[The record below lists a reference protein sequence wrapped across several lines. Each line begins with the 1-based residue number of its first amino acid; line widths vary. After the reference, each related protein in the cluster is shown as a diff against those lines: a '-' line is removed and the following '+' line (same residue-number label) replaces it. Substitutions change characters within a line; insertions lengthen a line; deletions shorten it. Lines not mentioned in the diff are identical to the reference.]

1 MSHSKIQ
8 KIKCDNFLYISS
20 SPNKPSLCY
29 LSQLPRQCYRHATAY
44 AAQSHSCP
52 VAPKEKTDSENKS
65 SSQRYLK
72 CLTNAQNKRKAVNKL
87 HAHILMWLPWRSVGW
102 SPVSARLSS
111 AAPMTSGWWTV
122 FLNDLD
128 NVIAVDP
135 ALALS
140 GDALLDQ
147 HGATAWAWLG
157 RGRWR
162 HACAALLDDNVL
174 VRTRASAD
182 FPDFVPGTAAATSRT
197 G

>member
-65 SSQRYLK
+65 PSQRYLK

-102 SPVSARLSS
+102 SPVQSFSECLVIFDF
-111 AAPMTSGWWTV
+111 SGREKCG
-122 FLNDLD
+122 
-128 NVIAVDP
+128 AV
-135 ALALS
+135 
-140 GDALLDQ
+140 GNFRRRIN
-147 HGATAWAWLG
+147 
-157 RGRWR
+157 RGRLTCIR
-162 HACAALLDDNVL
+162 PTLVCCSDDAWV
-174 VRTRASAD
+174 VD
-182 FPDFVPGTAAATSRT
+182 CVPR
-197 G
+197 